1 MAIHLLSSYGI
12 WSGGF
17 SSFICLSS
25 NLFISL
31 DKAQG
36 PIYDPGPLPLHFL
49 FCYSFPNNSYPKQ
62 QKHLKSKHHFWPNL
76 MMDFLKIHC

>member
-12 WSGGF
+12 WFGGF

-25 NLFISL
+25 DLFISL

-36 PIYDPGPLPLHFL
+36 PIYDPGSLPLHFL
-49 FCYSFPNNSYPKQ
+49 FCYSFPNSSYPKQ
-62 QKHLKSKHHFWPNL
+62 QKHLKSKHTIFGQILGWI
-76 MMDFLKIHC
+76 F